1 MYAMIATQAP
11 NCLQPSGSPT
21 LLIERESIRKAILP
35 ISAASYRQT
44 HMQDLMSY
52 IVKTELP
59 AR

>member
-11 NCLQPSGSPT
+11 HCRQPSGSLT
-21 LLIERESIRKAILP
+21 HLIERESIRKAILP